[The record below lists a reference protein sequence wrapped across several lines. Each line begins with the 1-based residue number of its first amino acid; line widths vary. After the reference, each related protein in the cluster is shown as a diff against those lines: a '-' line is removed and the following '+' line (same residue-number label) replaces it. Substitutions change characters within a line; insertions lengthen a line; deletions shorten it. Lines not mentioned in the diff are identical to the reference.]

1 MAIAWRTAGLL
12 TWNETAPPGWIHIAF
27 TAAVIT
33 GDCAWGDN
41 LYLACLRIK
50 SSDDERMR
58 GKKRKSSEP
67 RPLGLLQCRWP
78 CQRKTVISLSLTPF
92 FLCGVEPG
100 HLSVSPTALLSL
112 SYHHRDRK
120 RPLARPRHWVW
131 TESVL
136 VSLCVY
142 VHARVL
148 ESVCVENGICCMPQT
163 WGKTTFWT
171 RFSICVCLW
180 HCLYVKGRK
189 IRGWLYVCVFVCEWG
204 TLCVVDCMLL

>member
-1 MAIAWRTAGLL
+1 MAL
-12 TWNETAPPGWIHIAF
+12 
-27 TAAVIT
+27 
-33 GDCAWGDN
+33 
-41 LYLACLRIK
+41 
-50 SSDDERMR
+50 
-58 GKKRKSSEP
+58 SEKN
-67 RPLGLLQCRWP
+67 CHF
-78 CQRKTVISLSLTPF
+78 SLTPSF
-92 FLCGVEPG
+92 SLCGVEAG

-131 TESVL
+131 AESVL

-180 HCLYVKGRK
+180 QCLYVKGRK
-189 IRGWLYVCVFVCEWG
+189 IRGRPYVCVFVCDWG
-204 TLCVVDCMLL
+204 TRGVVDCMLLKSWDGMFPGTLSETANSASLGKKTSNKLHPDSPSLHQLQTSNKTSSVHQLLSATPFKQVISYCKFYFFA